1 MIDEK
6 CALMLADSHT
16 LKALPGGLDTPPEGM
31 EAFRGAHEGW
41 KRRCRGLGRTQ
52 DVGGGAVSHRRYT
65 PRAVTRVRRRAK
77 ITRREGPY
85 RSST

>member
-31 EAFRGAHEGW
+31 EAF
-41 KRRCRGLGRTQ
+41 
-52 DVGGGAVSHRRYT
+52 GGGSRRLEAEMPWAWANPGCGRGCRFT
-65 PRAVTRVRRRAK
+65 PSANPPRSDAQSEA
-77 ITRREGPY
+77 REDHPPRGSVPP
-85 RSST
+85 